1 MLYRA
6 SRDSFKS
13 DAFRRMCGDKGSTM
27 TLVLSN
33 EQRMIFGGYTDIP
46 WESGDKIYKNAQY
59 VKNLD
64 V

>member
-46 WESGDKIYKNAQY
+46 WS
-59 VKNLD
+59 
-64 V
+64 

>member
-46 WESGDKIYKNAQY
+46 WSLNPPATWEG
-59 VKNLD
+59 V
-64 V
+64 